1 MTQLL
6 HDSSQFSRT
15 YQVEKDSSVAQA
27 QQFLT
32 SISNNGRFPIYIS
45 DFRDMRDAKL
55 ALQEVGSSAFYLNCL
70 GRYQPYSELTQQVIK
85 YLKSSILPDTTVC
98 FAEDLALM
106 PPDNETTSFVVGLL
120 WEFGALSTE
129 AAQNAA
135 NQILDN
141 KNEQGQLYMY
151 FEREDKPDRR
161 LDYVSSL
168 NMLTFLGQLGREAE
182 ASATITWIDEIIATK
197 SFFQGSRYYHS
208 PSSFFYFAAR
218 LAKRVPKLAKR
229 WIPQLQ
235 EALAEYT
242 PAPHYPIELST
253 TITAKVWL
261 QVPCPSS
268 SIETLNR
275 LQKASGAW
283 PTDSLYHLGT
293 AMRYFGSEV
302 MSTLFAAQA
311 LMEFEKAF

>member
-1 MTQLL
+1 MTQFL
-6 HDSSQFSRT
+6 HGSSTFSRT
-15 YQVEKDSSVAQA
+15 HQAEKEPSIIQA
-27 QQFLT
+27 QQFLNRM
-32 SISNNGRFPIYIS
+32 SNNGHFPIYIS

-55 ALQEVGSSAFYLNCL
+55 TLKEVGSSAFYLNCL
-70 GRYQPYSELTQQVIK
+70 GHYQPYSELTRQVIK
-85 YLKSSILPDTTVC
+85 YLKLSILPDTTVC

-129 AAQNAA
+129 TAQNAA
-135 NQILDN
+135 NQILHN

-151 FEREDKPDRR
+151 FERDDKPDRR

-182 ASATITWIDEIIATK
+182 ASGTIAWIDEILATK
-197 SFFQGSRYYHS
+197 SFIQGSRYYHS

-218 LAKRVPKLAKR
+218 LAKRVPELAKR
-229 WIPQLQ
+229 WVSQLQ

-242 PAPHYPIELST
+242 PAPDYPIELST
-253 TITAKVWL
+253 TIMAKAWL

-268 SIETLNR
+268 SIETLKR
-275 LQKASGAW
+275 LQKPSGAW